1 MPPTPPGGGSVAERV
16 RAELRTIRENVAG
29 VHGSLAATCDGLLV
43 AHDLPDL
50 EPAEVAALAAT
61 TQALASR
68 TTAATGCGQFRETV
82 ARGSEGYLAVY
93 PAGERAI
100 VAIIGTGRLNVGML
114 RYQVG
119 DVVER
124 VAAQSAGF
132 GDWAAPDQLG
142 VAGRRPGASPVV
154 PRQQS
159 RVLPRRRGGT
169 S

>member
-1 MPPTPPGGGSVAERV
+1 MPPSPSGGGSVAERV
-16 RAELRTIRENVAG
+16 RAELQTIRDNVAG
-29 VHGSLAATCDGLLV
+29 VHGSLAATSDGLLV

-82 ARGSEGYLAVY
+82 ARGSDGYLAVY

-100 VAIIGTGRLNVGML
+100 VAIIGTGTLNVGML
-114 RYQVG
+114 RYQVC

-124 VAAQSAGF
+124 VAAQSAEF
-132 GDWAAPDQLG
+132 GNWAAPDQPG
-142 VAGRRPGASPVV
+142 VASRSPGASPVV

-159 RVLPRRRGGT
+159 RVLPRRRGST
-169 S
+169 P

>member
-1 MPPTPPGGGSVAERV
+1 MPPSSPGGGSVADRV
-16 RAELRTIRENVAG
+16 RAELQTIRDKVAG
-29 VHGSLAATCDGLLV
+29 VHGSLAATSDGLLV

-50 EPAEVAALAAT
+50 EPAEIAALAAT

-100 VAIIGTGRLNVGML
+100 VAIIGTSTLNVGML
-114 RYQVG
+114 RYQVR

-124 VAAQSAGF
+124 VTAQSPEF
-132 GDWAAPDQLG
+132 GNWAAPGQPGLAVG
-142 VAGRRPGASPVV
+142 RPGAGPVV

-159 RVLPRRRGGT
+159 RVLPRRRGST
-169 S
+169 P